1 MARQAIAPRRRPAAA
16 AQRSASSLSDA
27 AGLTVL
33 LESPL
38 LDSLPVGRATAIYC
52 AGRCWHR
59 SQQVAALEIAV
70 DGARHPVRIA
80 RMPRP
85 DVYAELHGPGW
96 RAPTSPDDP
105 EGRSYRSGF
114 WVTIP
119 IPARP
124 RPGSVELRAVAR
136 LQGGAEVTAP
146 LGAVRVDEQHPPPPC
161 PDVPACS
168 EHGLI
173 AICMATFEPDEALFR
188 AQVDS
193 IRRQTDDRWVCV
205 ISDDGS
211 TPKSVEPIR
220 DAVGDDPR
228 FLVSR
233 APERLGYYR
242 NFERA
247 LAMAPA
253 EAQLI
258 ALSDQDDRWHPDKLA
273 LLRDALGGAG
283 LAYSDQRLV
292 RPDGRVLSDT
302 MWRGRRNNY
311 TNMASM
317 LIANT
322 ITGAASLMRR
332 EIADLAL
339 PFPLTP
345 GLQFHDHW
353 IAVVA
358 LAAGDVAYVDRPLS
372 DYVQHPG
379 AVLGRGGNDD
389 GGGGGIWGRLAALRG
404 GEFDRW
410 RQRYYFGYLAREIQA
425 RAALAR
431 CDGRLAPA
439 KRRALGRYVNAQHS
453 LAGLLW
459 LAARGPLRTLAGRNE
474 TKRTEWELVQGILW
488 RRLVAAR
495 ARRDPWS
502 GGRGLDAGYPPLDA
516 TGFEQRGLRRWRASL
531 RQD

>member
-1 MARQAIAPRRRPAAA
+1 
-16 AQRSASSLSDA
+16 LNDA

-38 LDSLPVGRATAIYC
+38 PGPLPVGRATAIYC

-59 SQQVAALEIAV
+59 SERVAVLAV
-70 DGARHPVRIA
+70 DVDGTRHRVRA
-80 RMPRP
+80 VGMPRP
-85 DVYAELHGPGW
+85 DVYGELHGPGW
-96 RAPTSPDDP
+96 PAPNAPKDP

-114 WVTIP
+114 WVTVP
-119 IPARP
+119 IPAR
-124 RPGSVELRAVAR
+124 REPGSVELRAVVH
-136 LQGGAEVTAP
+136 LEGGAELTAP
-146 LGAVRVDEQHPPPPC
+146 LGALRVDESPAPPPC
-161 PDVPACS
+161 PDVPACR
-168 EHGLI
+168 EQGLI

-188 AQVDS
+188 TQVDS
-193 IRRQTDDRWVCV
+193 IRRQTDNRWLCL
-205 ISDDGS
+205 ISDDCS
-211 TPKSVEPIR
+211 APQRFRHIEAV
-220 DAVGDDPR
+220 VGDDAR
-228 FLVSR
+228 FVVSR
-233 APERLGYYR
+233 GPERLGYYR

-253 EAQLI
+253 EARLI

-273 LLRDALGGAG
+273 VLRGALGGAL

-292 RPDGRVLSDT
+292 RPDGRVLSET
-302 MWRGRRNNY
+302 MWRGRRNNH
-311 TNMASM
+311 TNMAST

-332 EIADLAL
+332 EVAELAL

-358 LAAGDVAYVDRPLS
+358 LAAGEVAYVDRPLS
-372 DYVQHPG
+372 DYVQHAR
-379 AVLGRGGNDD
+379 AVLGGRRG
-389 GGGGGIWGRLAALRG
+389 AAPAPRR

-410 RQRYYFGYLAREIQA
+410 RQRYYFGYLAREVQA
-425 RAALAR
+425 QAALAR
-431 CDGRLAPA
+431 CGERLTAA
-439 KRRALGRYVNAQHS
+439 KRRALRRYVGAQDS

-459 LAARGPLRTLAGRNE
+459 VAGRWPLRALAGRNE
-474 TKRTEWELVQGILW
+474 TKGTEWELAQGVLW

-502 GGRGLDAGYPPLDA
+502 GGKVMDAGFPPLEV

>member
-1 MARQAIAPRRRPAAA
+1 MNE
-16 AQRSASSLSDA
+16 A

-33 LESPL
+33 VESPL
-38 LDSLPVGRATAIYC
+38 PDPLPVGRATAIYC

-59 SQQVAALEIAV
+59 SRHVAALEIAV
-70 DGARHPVRIA
+70 EGVRQPVRTA
-80 RMPRP
+80 GMPRP
-85 DVYAELHGPGW
+85 DVYAEVHGPGW
-96 RAPTSPDDP
+96 AGPTSPDDP
-105 EGRSYRSGF
+105 EGHSYRSGF
-114 WVTIP
+114 WVTLP

-124 RPGSVELRAVAR
+124 EPGSVDLRAVAQ
-136 LQGGAEVTAP
+136 LEGGAEVTAP
-146 LGAVRVDEQHPPPPC
+146 LGTLRVDERQSPRPC

-168 EHGLI
+168 EPCLI
-173 AICMATFEPDEALFR
+173 AICMATFEPDAALFK

-193 IRRQTDDRWVCV
+193 IRRQTDDRWMCV
-205 ISDDGS
+205 ISDDCS
-211 TPKSVEPIR
+211 SPQNFERIR
-220 DAVGDDPR
+220 NAVGDDPR
-228 FLVSR
+228 FLLSR

-253 EAQLI
+253 EAELI

-273 LLRDALGGAG
+273 LLRDALRGGAG

-292 RPDGRVLSDT
+292 RPDGRVLSET

-332 EIADLAL
+332 EVADLAL

-358 LAAGDVAYVDRPLS
+358 LAAGDVAYVDRPLC

-379 AVLGRGGNDD
+379 AVLGRPDKGD
-389 GGGGGIWGRLAALRG
+389 GGGGRLAVLRG

-425 RAALAR
+425 QAALAR
-431 CDGRLAPA
+431 CEGRLTGA
-439 KRRALGRYVNAQHS
+439 KRSALRRYVDAQHS
-453 LAGLLW
+453 LTGPLW
-459 LAARGPLRTLAGRNE
+459 LAARGPLRALAGRGE

-488 RRLVAAR
+488 RRLIAAR
-495 ARRDPWS
+495 ARREPWS
-502 GGRGLDAGYPPLDA
+502 GGKVLDAAYPPLEP
-516 TGFEQRGLRRWRASL
+516 TGFEQRGLRRWRESL

>member
-1 MARQAIAPRRRPAAA
+1 MSGLADG
-16 AQRSASSLSDA
+16 LS
-27 AGLTVL
+27 VL

-38 LDSLPVGRATAIYC
+38 PDPLPVGRATAIYC

-59 SQQVAALEIAV
+59 SQRVAALELAV
-70 DGARHPVRIA
+70 DGVRHPVRTA
-80 RMPRP
+80 GMPRP
-85 DVYAELHGPGW
+85 DVFAEVHGPGW
-96 RAPTSPDDP
+96 GRPSSPEDP
-105 EGRSYRSGF
+105 AGRSYRSGF
-114 WVTIP
+114 WVTVP
-119 IPARP
+119 VPP
-124 RPGSVELRAVAR
+124 RHEPGSAELCAVAHVE
-136 LQGGAEVTAP
+136 GGAELVAP
-146 LGAVRVDEQHPPPPC
+146 LGALRVEERPPPPPC
-161 PDVPACS
+161 PDVPACG
-168 EHGLI
+168 EQGLI
-173 AICMATFEPDEALFR
+173 AICMATFEPDEPLFR

-193 IRRQTDDRWVCV
+193 IRAQTDNRWVCV
-205 ISDDGS
+205 ISDCS
-211 TPKSVEPIR
+211 TSTRFERIR
-220 DAVGDDPR
+220 AVLGDDRR

-233 APERLGYYR
+233 APEPLGYYE

-273 LLRDALGGAG
+273 CLRDALGGAT
-283 LAYSDQRLV
+283 LAYSDQRVV
-292 RPDGRVLSDT
+292 RPNGHVLSET

-311 TNMASM
+311 TNMASI

-332 EIADLAL
+332 EVADLAL
-339 PFPLTP
+339 PFPITP

-358 LAAGDVAYVDRPLS
+358 LAAGEVAYVDRPLS

-379 AVLGRGGNDD
+379 AVLGRRGDDEGGR
-389 GGGGGIWGRLAALRG
+389 RLTALRG

-410 RQRYYFGYLAREIQA
+410 RRRYYFGYLAREIQA
-425 RAALAR
+425 QAALAR
-431 CDGRLAPA
+431 CERRLTAA
-439 KRRALGRYVNAQHS
+439 KRRALRRYADAQHS
-453 LAGLLW
+453 FVDLLW
-459 LAARGPLRTLAGRNE
+459 MAARGPLRAVAGRNE

-502 GGRGLDAGYPPLDA
+502 GGKILDAGYPPLEA

>member
-1 MARQAIAPRRRPAAA
+1 
-16 AQRSASSLSDA
+16 LSDA

-38 LDSLPVGRATAIYC
+38 PGPLPVGRATAIYC

-59 SQQVAALEIAV
+59 SQEVAALAIAV
-70 DGARHPVRIA
+70 DGARVPVRTA
-80 RMPRP
+80 GMPRP
-85 DVYAELHGPGW
+85 DVYAGVHGSGSPG
-96 RAPTSPDDP
+96 PTSPDDP

-114 WVTIP
+114 WVTVP

-124 RPGSVELRAVAR
+124 RPRSIELRAVVQ
-136 LQGGAEVTAP
+136 LEGGAELSAP
-146 LGAVRVDEQHPPPPC
+146 LGALRVEERHPPPPC
-161 PDVPACS
+161 PDVPACG
-168 EHGLI
+168 EQGLI
-173 AICMATFEPDEALFR
+173 AICMATFEPDEALLR

-205 ISDDGS
+205 ISDDCS
-211 TPKSVEPIR
+211 TPESLQRVR
-220 DAVGDDPR
+220 DAVEDDPR
-228 FLVSR
+228 FLVSP

-247 LAMAPA
+247 LVMAPA

-273 LLRDALGGAG
+273 LLRDALAGAA

-292 RPDGRVLSDT
+292 RPDGRVLSET

-372 DYVQHPG
+372 DYVQHPR
-379 AVLGRGGNDD
+379 AALGPRGNDH
-389 GGGGGIWGRLAALRG
+389 GESGRMAGRLAALRG

-425 RAALAR
+425 QATLAR
-431 CDGRLAPA
+431 CEGRLAA
-439 KRRALGRYVNAQHS
+439 GKRRALRRYVDAQHS

-459 LAARGPLRTLAGRNE
+459 LAARGPLRAFVGRNE

-502 GGRGLDAGYPPLDA
+502 GGKVLDAGYPPLEV

>member
-1 MARQAIAPRRRPAAA
+1 
-16 AQRSASSLSDA
+16 LSGA
-27 AGLTVL
+27 AGLRVV
-33 LESPL
+33 LESPFPE
-38 LDSLPVGRATAIYC
+38 LPVGRATAIYC

-59 SQQVAALEIAV
+59 SERVAALEIDV
-70 DGARHPVRIA
+70 DGARHPVRTA
-80 RMPRP
+80 GMPRP
-85 DVYAELHGPGW
+85 DVYAEVHGPGW
-96 RAPTSPDDP
+96 GGPISPDDP

-114 WVTIP
+114 WVTVP
-119 IPARP
+119 IPP
-124 RPGSVELRAVAR
+124 RREPGSVELRAVAH
-136 LQGGAEVTAP
+136 LEGGAELTVP
-146 LGAVRVDEQHPPPPC
+146 LGAVRVDGRPPPPTC
-161 PDVPACS
+161 PDVPACG
-168 EHGLI
+168 EQGLI

-193 IRRQTDDRWVCV
+193 IRRQTDNRWVCL
-205 ISDDGS
+205 ISDDCSAPQSFGR
-211 TPKSVEPIR
+211 IR
-220 DAVGDDPR
+220 AVVGDDAR

-242 NFERA
+242 NFERV

-253 EAQLI
+253 EADLI

-273 LLRDALGGAG
+273 VLREALGGAM

-292 RPDGRVLSDT
+292 RRDGRVLSET
-302 MWRGRRNNY
+302 MWHGRRNNH
-311 TNMASM
+311 TNIASM

-332 EIADLAL
+332 EVAELSL

-358 LAAGDVAYVDRPLS
+358 LAAGEVTYVDRPLS
-372 DYVQHPG
+372 DYVQHRG
-379 AVLGRGGNDD
+379 AVLGRSEAAEGPPP
-389 GGGGGIWGRLAALRG
+389 GRRLPVPRR

-425 RAALAR
+425 QAALAR
-431 CDGRLAPA
+431 CEDRLTGA
-439 KRRALGRYVNAQHS
+439 KRRALSRYAGAQHS
-453 LAGLLW
+453 PWGLAW
-459 LAARGPLRTLAGRNE
+459 LAVRGPLRALAGRNE
-474 TKRTEWELVQGILW
+474 TKGTEWELVQGILW

-495 ARRDPWS
+495 ARRAPWT
-502 GGRGLDAGYPPLDA
+502 GGKALDAGYPPLEV